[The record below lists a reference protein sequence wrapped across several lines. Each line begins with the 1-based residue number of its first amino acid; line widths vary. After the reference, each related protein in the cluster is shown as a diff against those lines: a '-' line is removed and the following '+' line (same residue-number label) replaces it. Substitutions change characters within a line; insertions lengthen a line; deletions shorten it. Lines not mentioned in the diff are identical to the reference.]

1 MKHFGFEIENDIFW
15 CGLMN
20 GWEKFSIQLWMELC
34 KKSDVIFDVGANT
47 GLYALTAKAINP
59 SVKVYA
65 FEPVRRVYDKLI
77 QNIILN
83 NYDTVAVNMAAS
95 NEDGFAKIYDTSHE
109 HVLSVSVN
117 KNLLPD
123 NVTAQEVQ
131 IETITLDSFIEKNN
145 IRKIGVMKID
155 VEMHEPQVLEGF
167 QKHLSQF
174 KPALIIEILTDEI
187 GEKIMQLTSGLDY
200 LYFNIDDVK
209 GSARQ
214 VNRLSKSDYFNYLLC
229 SKETAK
235 ELHLI

>member
-1 MKHFGFEIENDIFW
+1 MKKIIKSVYRFIPFKKQLFLFLKLFWKPSKKNYQHLHFHGDFKVRIDESHYFKMKHFGFEIENDIFW
-15 CGLMN
+15 CGLKN

-109 HVLSVSVN
+109 HV
-117 KNLLPD
+117 
-123 NVTAQEVQ
+123 
-131 IETITLDSFIEKNN
+131 
-145 IRKIGVMKID
+145 
-155 VEMHEPQVLEGF
+155 
-167 QKHLSQF
+167 
-174 KPALIIEILTDEI
+174 
-187 GEKIMQLTSGLDY
+187 
-200 LYFNIDDVK
+200 
-209 GSARQ
+209 
-214 VNRLSKSDYFNYLLC
+214 
-229 SKETAK
+229 
-235 ELHLI
+235 

>member
-1 MKHFGFEIENDIFW
+1 
-15 CGLMN
+15 
-20 GWEKFSIQLWMELC
+20 
-34 KKSDVIFDVGANT
+34 
-47 GLYALTAKAINP
+47 
-59 SVKVYA
+59 
-65 FEPVRRVYDKLI
+65 
-77 QNIILN
+77 
-83 NYDTVAVNMAAS
+83 
-95 NEDGFAKIYDTSHE
+95 
-109 HVLSVSVN
+109 VLSVSVN

-123 NVTAQEVQ
+123 NVNAQEVQ

-145 IRKIGVMKID
+145 IREIGAMKID

-214 VNRLSKSDYFNYLLC
+214 VTRLSKSDYFNYLLC